1 MPIQCRSY
9 IVSILIL
16 EWSRGIEPLN
26 YVCLLTKLYLSR
38 LYVRRS
44 CVVFGQLG
52 ISDVEAKGTL
62 LRRGIMF
69 NHNKV
74 DLYAVNSNDTDISQC
89 NERVLIKGLSFW
101 NSYALI
107 LEYEKTV
114 SQITICPSVYQ
125 SRSRNN
131 ITNSTSTCLNGDRL
145 STMTYTPSTLIGAV
159 RRLFMSHPALIANPE
174 LNPLSFNIS
183 HRTDDHAVCPLYIEP
198 RDNVVAFFGG
208 VFSNFNK
215 RIMTLQVEDM
225 EFATSEHA

>member
-1 MPIQCRSY
+1 MGHYVIDHSRVNNFIIIHILIVFAKGKLVKWILYRNCIHTCTLQVWKNKTMPSQCRSY

-16 EWSRGIEPLN
+16 EWSREIEPLN

-74 DLYAVNSNDTDISQC
+74 DLYAVNPNDTDISQC
-89 NERVLIKGLSFW
+89 SERVLIKGLSFW
-101 NSYALI
+101 KSYALI
-107 LEYEKTV
+107 FEYEKTV

-145 STMTYTPSTLIGAV
+145 STMIYTPSTLIGAD
-159 RRLFMSHPALIANPE
+159 RRLFMSHPALIANP
-174 LNPLSFNIS
+174 
-183 HRTDDHAVCPLYIEP
+183 
-198 RDNVVAFFGG
+198 
-208 VFSNFNK
+208 
-215 RIMTLQVEDM
+215 
-225 EFATSEHA
+225 